1 MSLVSLPSYTFSQNK
16 VLFWINNVQQMHH
29 GPSKVL
35 WYWLQKDKTK
45 TSIHIQTFGKW
56 LNLCLWNSNFVWGKD
71 MRVKYTVDL
80 ICLLA
85 FVENLRAVT
94 KQKLVRQY
102 SKIEFLLMPL
112 FTYTVKMQQQ
122 SLPKTYLRMF
132 QQEKP
137 QQPLDVGLLVQ

>member
-1 MSLVSLPSYTFSQNK
+1 
-16 VLFWINNVQQMHH
+16 
-29 GPSKVL
+29 
-35 WYWLQKDKTK
+35 
-45 TSIHIQTFGKW
+45 
-56 LNLCLWNSNFVWGKD
+56 

-102 SKIEFLLMPL
+102 SKTEFLLMPL

-132 QQEKP
+132 QQEASTTFGRGVAGAIKTAP
-137 QQPLDVGLLVQ
+137 DKS

>member
-1 MSLVSLPSYTFSQNK
+1 MLYWSMEMSLVSLPSYTFSQNK
-16 VLFWINNVQQMHH
+16 VLFWINSVQQMHH

-45 TSIHIQTFGKW
+45 NSIHIQTFGKW

-85 FVENLRAVT
+85 FVQNLRAVT
-94 KQKLVRQY
+94 KQKLVKQY
-102 SKIEFLLMPL
+102 SKITFLLMPL
-112 FTYTVKMQQQ
+112 FIYTVERYNNKASQR
-122 SLPKTYLRMF
+122 LA
-132 QQEKP
+132 
-137 QQPLDVGLLVQ
+137 